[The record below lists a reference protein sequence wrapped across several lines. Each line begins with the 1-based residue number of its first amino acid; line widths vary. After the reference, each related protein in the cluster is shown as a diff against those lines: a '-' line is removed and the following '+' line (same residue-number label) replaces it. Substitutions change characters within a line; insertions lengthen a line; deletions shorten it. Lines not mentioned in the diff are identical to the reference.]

1 METTNQKTN
10 LVGAALGLGILFL
23 TVYIIGKAWKASQK

>member
-1 METTNQKTN
+1 METTNQKTT

-23 TVYIIGKAWKASQK
+23 TVYIIGKAWKVSQK